1 MMKLHKQYQ
10 WYFILTVFM
19 SLAGCTT
26 TGGQTEQPELSEI
39 IPESR
44 SRVLEQATAAQRN
57 NQYDKA
63 IILYVKAL
71 GLEHQ
76 TEAKSEGYIA
86 QGYSAQGY
94 SVEESMAE
102 KPITEQTM
110 SDSQVVYNI
119 GILEIKQG
127 HIDLAK
133 TAFSHVLSLDPNHG
147 LAQTQ
152 LGIISLGQKDKV
164 KALDLLTKAIDSDQL
179 RLSNRQGNT
188 LDVSQAYNGY
198 VQLDKTS
205 PLPAYTGIAV
215 MHDLDGQHLK
225 AIELFTLVKDID
237 RQDPLIYTNLGYSQ
251 YLSGNLI
258 EAELNFKKAIDL
270 RPKFKRAWLNLGLVY
285 VRKGM
290 YSKAFQTLKQ
300 VMPAAHAYNDIGYF
314 LMLEGRDSEA
324 EYFLQYAIELSP
336 TYFVK
341 ANINLEN
348 VRLNLNRKIDVAYAD
363 ENNKNKK

>member
-19 SLAGCTT
+19 SLAGCST
-26 TGGQTEQPELSEI
+26 TGGVTDQSKLAEI
-39 IPESR
+39 TPESR
-44 SRVLEQATAAQRN
+44 DSVLEQATAAERN

-63 IILYVKAL
+63 IVLYVKAL

-76 TEAKSEGYIA
+76 TEAKSEGY
-86 QGYSAQGY
+86 SAQGY
-94 SVEESMAE
+94 SVEESAE

-110 SDSQVVYNI
+110 SDSQVIYNI

-164 KALDLLTKAIDSDQL
+164 KALDLLTKAIDSDQRRL
-179 RLSNRQGNT
+179 RNKPGNE
-188 LDVSQAYNGY
+188 LDVSQADNSY
-198 VQLDKTS
+198 VPLDKAS

-225 AIELFTLVKDID
+225 AIELFTLVEHIN

-270 RPKFKRAWLNLGLVY
+270 KPQFKRAWLNLGLVY

-341 ANINLEN
+341 ANINLEH
-348 VRLNLNRKIDVAYAD
+348 VRLNLNREVTFAYTD
-363 ENNKNKK
+363 EKMKNRD